1 MQTFRLH
8 ANAKV
13 FCLLGRNKVH
23 NLYAIIACPE
33 VLLISFCHLFWCLL
47 VFLKNSMKIIYL
59 MFYTVF
65 MFSST
70 LGEFVEQVR
79 SNTKGK

>member
-1 MQTFRLH
+1 MQMQGVLSNGKKQSSQFVCD
-8 ANAKV
+8 N
-13 FCLLGRNKVH
+13 
-23 NLYAIIACPE
+23 CPE

-47 VFLKNSMKIIYL
+47 VFLKNSIKIIYL